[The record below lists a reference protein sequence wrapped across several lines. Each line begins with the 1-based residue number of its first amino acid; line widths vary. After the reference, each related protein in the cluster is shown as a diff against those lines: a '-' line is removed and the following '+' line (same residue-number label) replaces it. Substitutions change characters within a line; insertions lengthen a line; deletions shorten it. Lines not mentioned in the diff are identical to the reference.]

1 MKNKIIL
8 ISGDPNSINSEII
21 YKSWKKLNSQ
31 TKKKIYLITNLKLF
45 QNQLKKLKYNLS
57 FLKVNNIDENL
68 NSKRLKILD
77 LNLNFKNPFRVKP
90 KSSSSFV
97 LRSLNYGHNLALRK
111 DVIGIINCPIN
122 KNLLK
127 KKNIG
132 VTEYLAKKCRIND
145 NSEAMLIFNKRFSVS
160 PITTHINVKKI
171 SNKLTKKIIVNKT
184 VTINKWFKKQYLR
197 KPKIGITGLNPHNAE
212 LSSTSEE
219 KKIIIPSILNLRKR
233 GLNIKGPL
241 VGDTLFI
248 RDYTKYDIIIGM
260 YHDQVLIP
268 FKTLFKFDAIN
279 LTLGLKYLRVSPDHG
294 VARNLIGEKKANPQS
309 LLNCINFV
317 NRHRK

>member
-1 MKNKIIL
+1 
-8 ISGDPNSINSEII
+8 
-21 YKSWKKLNSQ
+21 
-31 TKKKIYLITNLKLF
+31 
-45 QNQLKKLKYNLS
+45 
-57 FLKVNNIDENL
+57 
-68 NSKRLKILD
+68 
-77 LNLNFKNPFRVKP
+77 
-90 KSSSSFV
+90 
-97 LRSLNYGHNLALRK
+97 
-111 DVIGIINCPIN
+111 
-122 KNLLK
+122 
-127 KKNIG
+127 
-132 VTEYLAKKCRIND
+132 
-145 NSEAMLIFNKRFSVS
+145 MLIFNKRFSVS

-294 VARNLIGEKKANPQS
+294 VARNLIGEKKSKPTES
-309 LLNCINFV
+309 FEL
-317 NRHRK
+317 H

>member
-171 SNKLTKKIIVNKT
+171 SNKLTKKIIVNKI